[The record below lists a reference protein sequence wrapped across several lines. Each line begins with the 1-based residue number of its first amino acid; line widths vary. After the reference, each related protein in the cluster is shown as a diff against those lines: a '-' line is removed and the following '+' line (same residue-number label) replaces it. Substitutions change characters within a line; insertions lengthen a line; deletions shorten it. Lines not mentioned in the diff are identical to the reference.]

1 MNRHRTDLLKRGNME
16 IKNYWEEGYQQGL
29 QDGKTVEHTYE
40 LDEIMKEIH
49 STYSPEEAQRFIAGY
64 QIGFGESTLEK
75 INEIRK
81 KVGLPLVK

>member
-1 MNRHRTDLLKRGNME
+1 MK

-29 QDGKTVEHTYE
+29 KDGKTVEHTYE
-40 LDEIMKEIH
+40 LDEIMKEIN
-49 STYSPEEAQRFIAGY
+49 SKYSPEAAQRYINGY

-75 INEIRK
+75 INAIRK